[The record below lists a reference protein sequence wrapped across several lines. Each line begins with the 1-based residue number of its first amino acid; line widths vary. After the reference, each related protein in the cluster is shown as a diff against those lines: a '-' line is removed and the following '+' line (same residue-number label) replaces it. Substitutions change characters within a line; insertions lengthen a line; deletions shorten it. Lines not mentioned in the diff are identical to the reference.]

1 MNTNKEI
8 PIFYSVDDNYIP
20 CLAVALESLIAHTS
34 RDNNYRIIILN
45 TGISN
50 ENVAKIMKYESTNV
64 KISFEDISSKM
75 QKLEKELE
83 LRIRDYYTITIYYRL
98 FIASLFPQIDKAIY
112 LDADMLVL
120 DDVAK
125 IYNVDMGN
133 NLIEAI
139 FIGLSA
145 GAAATGVNQVGR
157 QLTKNEQ
164 YDASATVLDLKKFID
179 SIDVPEDINN
189 DIPCDGN
196 IDNTQEAINTNIS
209 SDVDEV
215 VPSETD
221 ENDK

>member
-1 MNTNKEI
+1 MLQFSILTIGTFVTMLDSISILICKICFNKDI
-8 PIFYSVDDNYIP
+8 KKIVPI
-20 CLAVALESLIAHTS
+20 LSLIFG
-34 RDNNYRIIILN
+34 LGL
-45 TGISN
+45 GI
-50 ENVAKIMKYESTNV
+50 AG
-64 KISFEDISSKM
+64 
-75 QKLEKELE
+75 
-83 LRIRDYYTITIYYRL
+83 YYT
-98 FIASLFPQIDKAIY
+98 P
-112 LDADMLVL
+112 
-120 DDVAK
+120 
-125 IYNVDMGN
+125 NVDMGN

-164 YDASATVLDLKKFID
+164 YDASATVLDLKKSID

>member
-1 MNTNKEI
+1 MLQFSILTIGTFVTMLDSISILICKI
-8 PIFYSVDDNYIP
+8 CFKKDIKKIVPI
-20 CLAVALESLIAHTS
+20 LSLIFG
-34 RDNNYRIIILN
+34 LGL
-45 TGISN
+45 GI
-50 ENVAKIMKYESTNV
+50 AG
-64 KISFEDISSKM
+64 
-75 QKLEKELE
+75 
-83 LRIRDYYTITIYYRL
+83 YYT
-98 FIASLFPQIDKAIY
+98 P
-112 LDADMLVL
+112 
-120 DDVAK
+120 
-125 IYNVDMGN
+125 NVDMGN

-196 IDNTQEAINTNIS
+196 IANTQEAVNTNIS
-209 SDVDEV
+209 SNSDEV

>member
-1 MNTNKEI
+1 MLQFSILTIGTFVTMLDSISILICKICFNKDI
-8 PIFYSVDDNYIP
+8 KKIVPI
-20 CLAVALESLIAHTS
+20 LSLIFG
-34 RDNNYRIIILN
+34 LGL
-45 TGISN
+45 GI
-50 ENVAKIMKYESTNV
+50 AG
-64 KISFEDISSKM
+64 
-75 QKLEKELE
+75 
-83 LRIRDYYTITIYYRL
+83 YYT
-98 FIASLFPQIDKAIY
+98 P
-112 LDADMLVL
+112 
-120 DDVAK
+120 
-125 IYNVDMGN
+125 NVDMGN

>member
-1 MNTNKEI
+1 MLQFSILTIGTFVTMLDSISILICKICFNKDI
-8 PIFYSVDDNYIP
+8 KKIVPI
-20 CLAVALESLIAHTS
+20 LSLIFG
-34 RDNNYRIIILN
+34 LGL
-45 TGISN
+45 GI
-50 ENVAKIMKYESTNV
+50 AG
-64 KISFEDISSKM
+64 
-75 QKLEKELE
+75 
-83 LRIRDYYTITIYYRL
+83 YYT
-98 FIASLFPQIDKAIY
+98 P
-112 LDADMLVL
+112 
-120 DDVAK
+120 
-125 IYNVDMGN
+125 NVDMGN

-179 SIDVPEDINN
+179 SIDVPENINN

>member
-1 MNTNKEI
+1 MLQFSILTIGTFVTMLDSISILICKI
-8 PIFYSVDDNYIP
+8 CFKKDIKKIVPI
-20 CLAVALESLIAHTS
+20 LSLIFGLA
-34 RDNNYRIIILN
+34 L
-45 TGISN
+45 GI
-50 ENVAKIMKYESTNV
+50 AG
-64 KISFEDISSKM
+64 
-75 QKLEKELE
+75 
-83 LRIRDYYTITIYYRL
+83 YYT
-98 FIASLFPQIDKAIY
+98 PD
-112 LDADMLVL
+112 
-120 DDVAK
+120 
-125 IYNVDMGN
+125 VDMGN

-209 SDVDEV
+209 SNSDEV